1 MKPKVT
7 NSDEQYVT
15 LSLELRISSLMELR
29 FFIPLSQCFNKVGV
43 LFVAHVRPPPHAN
56 IPLSHKDINSWSL
69 GKLTA
74 PSYILLSFQHFLKI
88 TQVNFLFK
96 HFLYCY
102 ISKTDLVTKPSMD
115 NWRTDITFETFPIS
129 NPPPPPPQPKP

>member
-1 MKPKVT
+1 MKPKV
-7 NSDEQYVT
+7 NKLSYCVT

-43 LFVAHVRPPPHAN
+43 LFVAHVRPPHAN

-102 ISKTDLVTKPSMD
+102 ISRTDLLTKPSMD
-115 NWRTDITFETFPIS
+115 NWHNFWNISDIKPPSSSTQILNL
-129 NPPPPPPQPKP
+129 NPWS